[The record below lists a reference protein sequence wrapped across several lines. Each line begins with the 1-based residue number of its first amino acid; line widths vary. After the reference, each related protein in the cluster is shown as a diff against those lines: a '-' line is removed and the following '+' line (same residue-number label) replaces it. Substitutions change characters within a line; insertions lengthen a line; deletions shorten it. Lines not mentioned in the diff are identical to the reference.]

1 MAPLVPEFDQ
11 PTSSEV
17 RALVVDAVR
26 AAAELIADR
35 QTAVAWNEP
44 SVLDGMTVGALS
56 AHLLRA
62 AGATVAYLDRTPAD
76 ARPGDDLLTPVT
88 YFRAALEAPIHDRI
102 KGVSA
107 EEAAIG
113 PDATAAACRHLVDTL
128 ATRLAEEPEDRL
140 VGALGG
146 RMLTLDDFCRT
157 RLIEVLLHVDDLA
170 CSVGLPR
177 PDLDRRGAR
186 VVASILVGIA
196 ADRHGEW
203 GLLHALARVER
214 ADPDVFPIL

>member
-76 ARPGDDLLTPVT
+76 ALPGDDLLTPVT

-107 EEAAIG
+107 EEQVF
-113 PDATAAACRHLVDTL
+113 RY
-128 ATRLAEEPEDRL
+128 R
-140 VGALGG
+140 
-146 RMLTLDDFCRT
+146 
-157 RLIEVLLHVDDLA
+157 
-170 CSVGLPR
+170 
-177 PDLDRRGAR
+177 
-186 VVASILVGIA
+186 IA
-196 ADRHGEW
+196 A
-203 GLLHALARVER
+203 
-214 ADPDVFPIL
+214 

>member
-1 MAPLVPEFDQ
+1 M
-11 PTSSEV
+11 PTGASQGTT
-17 RALVVDAVR
+17 R
-26 AAAELIADR
+26 
-35 QTAVAWNEP
+35 P
-44 SVLDGMTVGALS
+44 ALS

-76 ARPGDDLLTPVT
+76 ALPGDDLLTPVT

-113 PDATAAACRHLVDTL
+113 HDATATACRHLVDTL
-128 ATRLAEEPEDRL
+128 AVRLAEEPEDRL

-170 CSVGLPR
+170 RSVGLPR
-177 PDLDRRGAR
+177 PELDPRGAR
-186 VVASILVGIA
+186 VVTSILVGIA
-196 ADRHGEW
+196 ADRHGDW
-203 GLLHALARVER
+203 GLLHALARAER
-214 ADPDVFPIL
+214 AAPDVFPVL